1 MFSKG
6 PVALCNE
13 RKPLGVACA
22 ACFEELAGVFASS
35 VAMRYAKILTSL
47 KKKNDM
53 RQPIALGVLCSL
65 IQGPK
70 QVEGYV
76 CKAPPL
82 ANTSAGGS
90 QQAAQLSPG
99 AAAHCKD
106 PLELCLPLAVPA
118 ECLLNSGSVVFSYLE
133 PA

>member
-1 MFSKG
+1 MS
-6 PVALCNE
+6 VS
-13 RKPLGVACA
+13 PLGVACA

-70 QVEGYV
+70 QVEGHV

-82 ANTSAGGS
+82 ANTSASGS

-99 AAAHCKD
+99 AAQ
-106 PLELCLPLAVPA
+106 PA
-118 ECLLNSGSVVFSYLE
+118 ECLLDSGSVVFSYLE

>member
-53 RQPIALGVLCSL
+53 RQPTALGVLCSL
-65 IQGPK
+65 IQG
-70 QVEGYV
+70 
-76 CKAPPL
+76 L
-82 ANTSAGGS
+82 LS
-90 QQAAQLSPG
+90 QLCALSI
-99 AAAHCKD
+99 
-106 PLELCLPLAVPA
+106 LV
-118 ECLLNSGSVVFSYLE
+118 SVVFSDLE
-133 PA
+133 PD

>member
-13 RKPLGVACA
+13 RKPLCVACA

-65 IQGPK
+65 IQGM
-70 QVEGYV
+70 
-76 CKAPPL
+76 L
-82 ANTSAGGS
+82 S
-90 QQAAQLSPG
+90 QQSVCLILA
-99 AAAHCKD
+99 
-106 PLELCLPLAVPA
+106 PLCFLI
-118 ECLLNSGSVVFSYLE
+118 
-133 PA
+133 